1 MLDIFRYAES
11 TTTLTEAEEAQ
22 LIADAQAGSESA
34 KVALIEAYARAVR
47 AAISRFKS
55 TVPDGQV
62 VVGPH
67 GTASA
72 EVDDVQQAAMVAVLE
87 AIADHDPTRGP
98 RLAGHVVA
106 RLDRELTAV
115 AATRPAFQVPSRT
128 LSRFYGIM
136 AEAEGDLEAA
146 IAIAPSKEMSA
157 ETLKTI
163 YAATGAEPIP
173 TADEEADD
181 SAPRTASP
189 VFTPSPVADVEDR
202 MLVDMAFAAMTDE
215 EARICELAYG
225 FTEYDPI
232 PDPEIAHR
240 MGLSRPA
247 VQRKRA
253 KALDKSR
260 KAIGVT
266 LAEEV

>member
-1 MLDIFRYAES
+1 LHMVMRKAPCATHTSKGTNMLDIFRYAEA

-34 KVALIEAYARAVR
+34 KVALIEPYARAVR

-62 VVGPH
+62 DVRPH
-67 GTASA
+67 GTAAA
-72 EVDDVQQAAMVAVLE
+72 EVDDVQQAAHVAVLE
-87 AIADHDPTRGP
+87 AIADHDPTRGR

-146 IAIAPSKEMSA
+146 IALAPSKEMSA

-163 YAATGAEPIP
+163 YA
-173 TADEEADD
+173 
-181 SAPRTASP
+181 
-189 VFTPSPVADVEDR
+189 
-202 MLVDMAFAAMTDE
+202 
-215 EARICELAYG
+215 
-225 FTEYDPI
+225 
-232 PDPEIAHR
+232 
-240 MGLSRPA
+240 
-247 VQRKRA
+247 
-253 KALDKSR
+253 
-260 KAIGVT
+260 
-266 LAEEV
+266 